1 MKILFIGDIAG
12 SVGRKML
19 EEHMPKL
26 KEELSPDVIII
37 DGDNAA
43 NGYGITEKIC
53 KQFYELGT
61 DCITTGNH
69 VWDQREI
76 LSYITRDQ
84 SLLRAAN
91 YPEGTP
97 GQGACI
103 KTLPNGKKILILHL
117 MGRVYMYDSLDCPF
131 QTADK
136 ILKNYTLGTN
146 IDAIF
151 VDFHAETGSE
161 KMCLAHHLDGR
172 VSAVVGTHT
181 HIPTADCHILEK
193 GTGYQTDAGMTGC
206 YDSSIGMD
214 KEIPVHRF
222 TKKTPGKQ
230 RMFPANGEGTLCGT
244 FIQTDSKTGL
254 AKSIEPIVIGAFLRN
269 QCPKNTTDL

>member
-19 EEHMPKL
+19 DMHLSEL
-26 KEELSPDVIII
+26 KKNLGADIVIV

-43 NGYGITEKIC
+43 NGFGITEKIC
-53 KQFYELGT
+53 KEIYALGT

-76 LSYITRDQ
+76 LSYITRDP
-84 SLLRAAN
+84 SLLRVAN

-103 KTLPNGKKILILHL
+103 KTLLDGRKILILHL
-117 MGRVYMYDSLDCPF
+117 MGRVYMPETLDCPF
-131 QTADK
+131 KVADQ

-146 IDAIF
+146 MDAIF
-151 VDFHAETGSE
+151 VDFHAEATSE
-161 KMCLAHHLDGR
+161 KMCMAHYLDGR

-181 HIPTADCHILEK
+181 HIPTADCHVLPN

-214 KEIPVHRF
+214 KEIPIQRF

-230 RMFPANGEGTLCGT
+230 RMSPATGEGTLCGT
-244 FIQTDSKTGL
+244 FVHTDDKTGKAL
-254 AKSIEPIVIGAFLRN
+254 SIEPIIIGAFL
-269 QCPKNTTDL
+269 KTTGHA

>member
-12 SVGRKML
+12 QAGRKML
-19 EEHMPKL
+19 NKYIPKL
-26 KEELSPDVIII
+26 KEKLSPDITII
-37 DGDNAA
+37 DGDNSA
-43 NGYGITEKIC
+43 NGFGITEKIC
-53 KQFYELGT
+53 KEYYALGT

-76 LSYITRDQ
+76 ISYITRDQ

-103 KTLPNGKKILILHL
+103 KTLADGRKILILHL
-117 MGRVYMYDSLDCPF
+117 MGRVYMPDALDCPF
-131 QTADK
+131 QVADK
-136 ILKNYTLGTN
+136 ILKNYQLGAN
-146 IDAIF
+146 INAVF

-172 VSAVVGTHT
+172 ISALVGTHT
-181 HIPTADCHILEK
+181 HIPTADCHILEN

-206 YDSSIGMD
+206 YNSSIGMD
-214 KEIPVHRF
+214 KEIPIHRF

-230 RMFPANGEGTLCGT
+230 RMFPATGEGTLCGT
-244 FIQTDSKTGL
+244 FIHTDDTTGKTL
-254 AKSIEPIVIGAFLRN
+254 SIEPIVIGAYL
-269 QCPKNTTDL
+269 KNTITF